1 MPQPKS
7 PKKSS
12 AGAPNCDP
20 QLPLLALE
28 YRKQRQLMSQDF
40 SSWNVTV
47 WRLEKQDKPEYI
59 SGHNLT
65 TGEAN
70 AILEQKRPER
80 EHDHK
85 EFGLHAETLLAGTIS
100 NRLDVLRGEARVAQI
115 FTERIPCSECHQ
127 FLQGVSWLKKF
138 LPYIQRQ
145 GMAEATG
152 EAQLGLV
159 SDGLLPVTPRL
170 VPFRTLD

>member
-1 MPQPKS
+1 MPQPKP

-12 AGAPNCDP
+12 SGAPNCDP

-28 YRKQRQLMSQDF
+28 YRRRHQLMSQDDF
-40 SSWNVTV
+40 SSYNVTV
-47 WRLEKQDKPEYI
+47 WRLEKQGNPEYI

-70 AILEQKRPER
+70 AILEQKQPGRER
-80 EHDHK
+80 DHK

-100 NRLDVLRGEARVAQI
+100 NRLDVLRGETRVAQI

-127 FLQGVSWLKKF
+127 FLKGVSWLKN
-138 LPYIQRQ
+138 
-145 GMAEATG
+145 
-152 EAQLGLV
+152 
-159 SDGLLPVTPRL
+159 TPRYFYL
-170 VPFRTLD
+170 TYSDREWQKQQAKGNWGLFLMDCYRLR